1 MQFIDLFK
9 TEKPVIGMV
18 HLPPLPPAPLWQGE
32 SYDQILAFA
41 LADAKALSAGGVDAM
56 IVENQN
62 DLPFSAQD
70 VSPVT
75 TAWMAALTREIS
87 RQVSVPVGV
96 NVMFNDWK
104 AEMAA
109 ATAGGAQFIR
119 VEVLVDPSWSD
130 MGFLDAC
137 APGLLRLRA
146 DLRSDVAIFAD
157 IQGKYTAPCSPRSL
171 AESAHD
177 AQHRGLADALIV
189 TGSGTGHSAP
199 IENVRLVKEHVSI
212 PVMVGSGV
220 TPQNVDEMLATA
232 DGAIIGSWLKK
243 DGKLANPVDEE
254 RVKQFMKVVKK
265 ARE

>member
-1 MQFIDLFK
+1 MILENLFS
-9 TEKPVIGMV
+9 TSKPVIGMV
-18 HLPPLPPAPLWQGE
+18 HLPPLPLAPQWNGKT
-32 SYDQILAFA
+32 YDQICEFA
-41 LADAKALSAGGVDAM
+41 LADAKALADGGADAM

-62 DLPFSAQD
+62 DIPFQPAE

-75 TAWMAALTREIS
+75 VAWMAALTREIS
-87 RQVSVPVGV
+87 RQVNKPVGV
-96 NVMFNDWK
+96 NVLFNDWK
-104 AEMAA
+104 AEMAV
-109 ATAGGAQFIR
+109 ATAGGASFIR

-146 DLRSDVAIFAD
+146 ELRSNVCVFAD

-171 AESAHD
+171 VDSAHD
-177 AQHRGLADALIV
+177 AQQRGLADALIV

-212 PVMVGSGV
+212 PVLVGSGV
-220 TPQNVDEMLATA
+220 TPQNVSEMFSIA

-243 DGKLANPVDEE
+243 DGKLANPVDVN
-254 RVKQFMKVVKK
+254 RVKQFMDVVKK
-265 ARE
+265 AR

>member
-1 MQFIDLFK
+1 MKFNTLFK
-9 TEKPVIGMV
+9 DAKPVIGMV
-18 HLPPLPPAPLWQGE
+18 HLPPLPASPLWRGQT
-32 SYDQILAFA
+32 YDEIFAFA
-41 LADAKALSAGGVDAM
+41 LADAKALADGGVDAM

-62 DLPFSAQD
+62 DQPFVAGE

-75 TAWMAALTREIS
+75 TAWMAAITREIS
-87 RQVSVPVGV
+87 RAVSVPVGV
-96 NVMFNDWK
+96 NIMFNDWK

-109 ATAGGAQFIR
+109 ATAGGASFIR

-171 AESAHD
+171 VDSAHD

-199 IENVRLVKEHVSI
+199 IENVRLVKESVTL
-212 PVMVGSGV
+212 PVLVGSGV
-220 TPQNVDEMLATA
+220 NPNNVAEMLNTA
-232 DGAIIGSWLKK
+232 
-243 DGKLANPVDEE
+243 
-254 RVKQFMKVVKK
+254 
-265 ARE
+265 